1 MAKGMSKMQNVITK
15 TIFLLTIVAA
25 IGLLSGCTNWQ
36 KKYDALNVEH
46 QNLKGLY
53 DNCVASLDTSNT
65 EKTQLG
71 QQLAQGRQTI
81 EQLQEQISQRQ
92 VSPAEATGF
101 KGMDVSFD
109 PTAGT
114 ITVTLPNAIL
124 FSPGKASLKQA
135 SVAELDH
142 VLSVLRQRY
151 RGRDID
157 VVGHTDS
164 DPIRKS
170 KWKDNWQLSSERALT
185 VLRYMTKQ
193 GVEADRIRAVG
204 AGQSRPVASNAT
216 SSGKA
221 KNRRVEIVVHMR

>member
-1 MAKGMSKMQNVITK
+1 MVA
-15 TIFLLTIVAA
+15 TIG
-25 IGLLSGCTNWQ
+25 IGSGCTNWQ
-36 KKYDALNVEH
+36 KKYDGLNVEH

-53 DNCVASLDTSNT
+53 ENCVASLDTSAV

-71 QQLAQGRQTI
+71 RELNKTQQTMQ
-81 EQLQEQISQRQ
+81 ELQEQIRQRQ
-92 VSPAEATGF
+92 ISPAEAAGF
-101 KGMDVSFD
+101 GRGMDVAFD

-124 FSPGKASLKQA
+124 FSPGKATLKKA
-135 SVAELDH
+135 SIAELDH
-142 VLSVLRQRY
+142 VRSVLRQRY
-151 RGRDID
+151 QRRNID

-170 KWKDNWQLSSERALT
+170 KWKDNWELSAQRALT
-185 VLRYMTKQ
+185 VLRYRTKQ
-193 GVEADRIRAVG
+193 GIEAERIRAVAAG
-204 AGQSRPVASNAT
+204 ASRAIASNAT